1 MPGMDDFDRQVAKL
15 HQVLLSDQDIDRFLK
30 RVTELSVSLVPA
42 CDTCS
47 VSVLTGERKERFRTR
62 VSSDPVAE
70 RVDEHQYGGEEGPCL
85 EAISTGRV
93 VRSGLM
99 AEEVRWAGFPAA
111 ASSEGVVS
119 SFSLPLRVQ
128 DRTIGAL
135 NLYSLSTMF
144 DEEDQKL
151 AGAFATQAAV
161 AVANADAYHQAQELG
176 RHLEEALKSRDV
188 IGQAKGIIME
198 RERVTADA
206 AFDVLRSV
214 SQARNMKLRE
224 VAELVVLTGTW
235 KVADD
240 KTASR

>member
-1 MPGMDDFDRQVAKL
+1 MSGTDEFDRQVARL
-15 HQVLLSDQDIDRFLK
+15 HQALLSDQDIDCFLK
-30 RVTELSVSLVPA
+30 RVTHLSVSLVPA
-42 CDTCS
+42 CDSCS
-47 VSVLTGERKERFRTR
+47 VSVLTREPKEKVRTR

-70 RVDEHQYGGEEGPCL
+70 RVDEHQYGGGEGPCL

-93 VRSGLM
+93 VSSGLM
-99 AEEVRWAGFPAA
+99 TEETRWSGFPAA
-111 ASSEGVVS
+111 ATSEGVVS
-119 SFSLPLRVQ
+119 SFSLPLRVE

-144 DEEDQKL
+144 DDEDQEL
-151 AGAFATQAAV
+151 SGAFAIQATV
-161 AVANADAYHQAQELG
+161 AVANAEAYHQAQELG

-198 RERVTADA
+198 RERTTADA

-235 KVADD
+235 EVAP
-240 KTASR
+240 KKPASR